1 MLERLDGVM
10 AVEPDVNR
18 ELCHRGCVDS
28 RDHLEVSEPSRVV
41 DAERRC
47 AACGTVGLPHER
59 THPDVTALVSA
70 WGRLVAGPGLRTTK
84 AGKSWATARV
94 AIVMPQPYGAKE
106 DADPPTLRLG
116 ITAIGQTAET
126 LACQV
131 RGECL
136 SIAGRLEMRPSK
148 SRGGEPCR
156 GWTCIANSVIGSRFP
171 RPRSGDKSKLGNGVA
186 AVRPA
191 VAPDL
196 GHAPLDDLSGFLE
209 SDR

>member
-59 THPDVTALVSA
+59 MHRDVTALVSA

-94 AIVMPQPYGAKE
+94 AIVMPQPYGANQ

-148 SRGGEPCR
+148 SRGGEPR
-156 GWTCIANSVIGSRFP
+156 EGWTCIADSAIG
-171 RPRSGDKSKLGNGVA
+171 PRSPRLQGGGRSKPGNSGA

-191 VAPDL
+191 TTPDL
-196 GHAPLDDLSGFLE
+196 AHAPLDAPVGI
-209 SDR
+209 